1 MHQFMNIGF
10 DNMVAVERIVAI
22 VSPESAPVKRLV
34 QAAKEDGNVI
44 DVTHGRKTRAVVFTD
59 SIYHSVCDSV
69 GYFDWKTGHRLGW
82 QYRRQKW
89 NNRKNGESS
98 WCYPG
103 LPVQEKGQ
111 YAPWCATI

>member
-44 DVTHGRKTRAVVFTD
+44 DVTRGRKTRAVVFTD
-59 SIYHSVCDSV
+59 SKYIILSAIQSDTL
-69 GYFDWKTGHRLGW
+69 TGRLD
-82 QYRRQKW
+82 
-89 NNRKNGESS
+89 
-98 WCYPG
+98 
-103 LPVQEKGQ
+103 
-111 YAPWCATI
+111 TD

>member
-10 DNMVAVERIVAI
+10 DHMVAVERIVAI

-59 SIYHSVCDSV
+59 SKYIILSAIQSDTL
-69 GYFDWKTGHRLGW
+69 TGRLD
-82 QYRRQKW
+82 
-89 NNRKNGESS
+89 
-98 WCYPG
+98 
-103 LPVQEKGQ
+103 
-111 YAPWCATI
+111 TD